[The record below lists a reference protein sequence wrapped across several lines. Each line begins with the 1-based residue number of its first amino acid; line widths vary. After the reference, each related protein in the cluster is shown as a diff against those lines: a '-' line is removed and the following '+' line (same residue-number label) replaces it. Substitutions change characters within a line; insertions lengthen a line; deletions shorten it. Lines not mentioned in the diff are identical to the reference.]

1 MPEVL
6 ESENDDMIVENESPR
21 GGKYNLRPNPTP
33 TLLMNTDTSQIHL
46 LPVPIYYFD
55 SETNLTLE
63 PTIIQIQ

>member
-1 MPEVL
+1 MKALGEKNTTYDLTP
-6 ESENDDMIVENESPR
+6 P
-21 GGKYNLRPNPTP
+21 P